1 MAANDTRNVDFIICF
16 FCCFWRLWRFW
27 VILAGHFARL
37 FYESE
42 TEDGD
47 VAWWPRLFAAIVGRC
62 WNCRGSLVELRLSA
76 CRAQVRG
83 MLDRKGAFLQGE
95 VLPLLLTQLLATRWH
110 AIQERIWCIW
120 IPFDR
125 VKWYNVNS
133 RGLIV
138 KIWGQNKVKKAD
150 WAIFM
155 KISQGYPGCPKSSN
169 RWPMRVSKVDKNSDA
184 FGEVRLRLRQARLL
198 RVFCLDSCDDVW

>member
-138 KIWGQNKVKKAD
+138 KIWGQNKVKKALYPSKL
-150 WAIFM
+150 FM
-155 KISQGYPGCPKSSN
+155 IEPYLWRFHKGIQVVLKVPIDGRCVFR
-169 RWPMRVSKVDKNSDA
+169 RWTRILMHLAKWDFA
-184 FGEVRLRLRQARLL
+184 CARPS
-198 RVFCLDSCDDVW
+198 F